1 MRKVDSMTEPRSAAD
16 RLELTGAITIR
27 EIEAVRR
34 DLLAQIQSNGLE
46 SKKPLDID
54 LSGVTEADISLIQ
67 LMLAAAKSGAPIRL
81 ARPYP
86 EAVQQVL
93 ARSGLDA
100 AASLWTPKESI
111 AES

>member
-1 MRKVDSMTEPRSAAD
+1 MTEPRSAAD
-16 RLELTGAITIR
+16 RIELTGAITIR

-34 DLLAQIQSNGLE
+34 DLLIRLE
-46 SKKPLDID
+46 SKKPFDID

-93 ARSGLDA
+93 TRSGLDA

>member
-1 MRKVDSMTEPRSAAD
+1 MTMTEPRSAAD

-27 EIEAVRR
+27 EIEAVRC
-34 DLLAQIQSNGLE
+34 DLLIRLE
-46 SKKPLDID
+46 SKTPFEVD

-81 ARPYP
+81 APSYP

-100 AASLWTPKESI
+100 AGATIWTPES
-111 AES
+111 

>member
-1 MRKVDSMTEPRSAAD
+1 MTEPRRAAD
-16 RLELTGAITIR
+16 RIELTGAITIR

-34 DLLAQIQSNGLE
+34 DLLAKLE
-46 SKKPLDID
+46 SKKLFDVD

-81 ARPYP
+81 AQPYP

-100 AASLWTPKESI
+100 AGATIWTPEK
-111 AES
+111 

>member
-1 MRKVDSMTEPRSAAD
+1 MPMTEPRSAAD

-27 EIEAVRR
+27 EVEAVRR
-34 DLLAQIQSNGLE
+34 DLLTKLE
-46 SKKPLDID
+46 SKAPLEID

-67 LMLAAAKSGAPIRL
+67 LMLAAEKSGAPIRL
-81 ARPYP
+81 APSYP

-100 AASLWTPKESI
+100 AGATIWTPE
-111 AES
+111 

>member
-1 MRKVDSMTEPRSAAD
+1 MTEPRSAAD
-16 RLELTGAITIR
+16 RIELTGAITIR

-34 DLLAQIQSNGLE
+34 DLLIRLE
-46 SKKPLDID
+46 SKKPFDID

-100 AASLWTPKESI
+100 AASLWTPKESVS
-111 AES
+111 ES